1 PSPAPSPSPS
11 PGGAVTVA
19 FAVNAT
25 TWFGQNVYVVGN
37 LPQLGSWNPDAAIP
51 LSAATYPVWRAN
63 VSLPASAAVE
73 YKYIKKPGDGGA
85 AVQWETGSNRTFTA
99 PASGTVTRNDT
110 WR

>member
-1 PSPAPSPSPS
+1 M
-11 PGGAVTVA
+11 
-19 FAVNAT
+19 
-25 TWFGQNVYVVGN
+25 
-37 LPQLGSWNPDAAIP
+37 
-51 LSAATYPVWRAN
+51 
-63 VSLPASAAVE
+63 SLPASAAVE